1 MDIRHTKD
9 AAARSLAAAAYP
21 PKKLALIH
29 TGAALGLSLVL
40 TVVNYLL
47 AQNIDSAPGLSG
59 IGTRTTLSFLQTVLS
74 LAGSVALPFWEIGIL
89 RAALCIS
96 RQESATPGTLME
108 GFRRAGPVLRLLLLE
123 LAVTMALIFASTQIA
138 STLYLL
144 TPFSDGLL
152 EQMEIMAESTQ
163 GQLIVDEA
171 LLSQLL
177 PNMMPIYILS
187 AAVLLV
193 VGIPLFY
200 RFRMARHAIMDD
212 GATGAFAAM
221 KASSRMMRGNRL
233 TLFKLDLSFWWYYG
247 AQLLMALIAYADTL
261 LPMMGIS
268 LPLSGDTTFFLFY
281 GIHLLLQLVLAWTSV
296 SYVQTAY
303 AHSYN
308 AFTQQLPKSSLPENK
323 TFV

>member
-1 MDIRHTKD
+1 MDIRHAK
-9 AAARSLAAAAYP
+9 AAAAQSLAVAPYH

-47 AQNIDSAPGLSG
+47 AQNIDAAPGLSG

-74 LAGSVALPFWEIGIL
+74 LAGSIALPFWEIGIL

-96 RQESATPGTLME
+96 RQESATPRTLME

-123 LAVTMALIFASTQIA
+123 LGVTMVLISASTQIG

-144 TPFSDGLL
+144 MPFSDGLM
-152 EQMEIMAESTQ
+152 EQLAVMAEASG
-163 GQLIVDEA
+163 GQLLMDEA
-171 LLSQLL
+171 LLVQLL
-177 PNMMPIYILS
+177 PKMIPIYILS
-187 AAVLLV
+187 AVVLLV
-193 VGIPLFY
+193 IGIPLFY

-247 AQLLMALIAYADTL
+247 AQLLIALIAYADSL
-261 LPMMGIS
+261 LPMLGIT
-268 LPLSGDTTFFLFY
+268 LPLCGDGSFFLFY

-296 SYVQTAY
+296 SYVQTTY

-308 AFTQQLPKSSLPENK
+308 AFLQKLPKPPVPENK